1 MAIDRW
7 LRIARLRL
15 LSILRGRAADRDL
28 DEELQF
34 HVEQSTA
41 ANVARGMT
49 PEAARRAALLA
60 MDGVERQKEACR
72 DARRVRWLDDLASDL
87 RYAWRLCVKDRVT
100 TTVAVTSLA
109 LAIGANTAIFSLLNS
124 LVLRSLPVQDP
135 RRLVVVSS
143 ASTGAPLALSGFPF
157 KGWNGIQ
164 RHADLF
170 DDLLAW
176 SATRFDLSSGG
187 ETQYV
192 DGLWASGS
200 YHRALGVPAILG
212 RTLTPDDDQRGGG
225 PDGAVAVIS
234 YGFWQRRFGGDP
246 GAIGRTVTLDGVP
259 FTIVGVTPADFLGPD
274 VGRSFDVTV
283 PLGDDTLI
291 RAKET
296 MLDRQFTYYLP
307 IMARLKPG
315 QSSDAATAALRAVQP
330 QIRLA
335 TLPVGA
341 TRAATDG
348 YLAAPFVAMP
358 AATGTSL
365 LRRVY
370 QRPLVI
376 VMAVVVVV
384 LLIACANITNLL
396 LARAAARRHE
406 LTVRIALGASR
417 PRLARQLLTESFL
430 LSALGAAAGGAVAAW
445 SSRLL
450 VHRLSNQDLQV
461 VLDLSPDW
469 RVLLF
474 TAAVTIATTLLFGV
488 APAFAL
494 RAGSGRAGV
503 QAHELV
509 HAVTGHASS
518 RAESRPMSALV
529 VAQVALSFVLV
540 VGAGLFVHTFVSLS
554 TQRLAFDPASSLLL

>member
-1 MAIDRW
+1 
-7 LRIARLRL
+7 
-15 LSILRGRAADRDL
+15 
-28 DEELQF
+28 
-34 HVEQSTA
+34 
-41 ANVARGMT
+41 
-49 PEAARRAALLA
+49 
-60 MDGVERQKEACR
+60 
-72 DARRVRWLDDLASDL
+72 
-87 RYAWRLCVKDRVT
+87 
-100 TTVAVTSLA
+100 
-109 LAIGANTAIFSLLNS
+109 
-124 LVLRSLPVQDP
+124 
-135 RRLVVVSS
+135 
-143 ASTGAPLALSGFPF
+143 
-157 KGWNGIQ
+157 
-164 RHADLF
+164 
-170 DDLLAW
+170 
-176 SATRFDLSSGG
+176 
-187 ETQYV
+187 
-192 DGLWASGS
+192 
-200 YHRALGVPAILG
+200 
-212 RTLTPDDDQRGGG
+212 
-225 PDGAVAVIS
+225 
-234 YGFWQRRFGGDP
+234 
-246 GAIGRTVTLDGVP
+246 
-259 FTIVGVTPADFLGPD
+259 
-274 VGRSFDVTV
+274 
-283 PLGDDTLI
+283 
-291 RAKET
+291 T
-296 MLDRQFTYYLP
+296 MLDRQFTYYLT

-540 VGAGLFVHTFVSLS
+540 VGAGLFVHTFVSLVTERLGFDRES
-554 TQRLAFDPASSLLL
+554 VLLVNMNVQRAAIPLPQRLAAHERLRDAARALPGVANATLSLITPVSGSGIMPRIEVSGALPQSDGG